1 MAKPL
6 DGIRVLDFSRVLAG
20 PFCTTALAEMGADVV
35 KVERPDG
42 GDEARRWEPFVGGE
56 VDPEK
61 SAYFFTF
68 NRQKRSMT
76 LNLKSEEGLDVARRM
91 AREADVVI
99 ENLMPGGMAK
109 YALSY
114 DDLKTDNPGL
124 VYLSNTGFGQTGPY
138 SKRKGYDTI
147 FQAMGGV
154 MSLTGEYGGG
164 PVKVGTPIADL
175 TAGLWGLIG
184 ILSGLAGRQN
194 SGHGC
199 YVDLSMYDVQVSL
212 LSMAAATYFTSGD
225 VLPRSG
231 TERLGRVPTAG
242 FECRNGR
249 WLQISASDQHWEA
262 LCRVLGLDDLW
273 ADEDLRDNNVRVKRR
288 AEVYDALRPAIL
300 AWGRDELL
308 DAFDKAGVPC
318 GPINHVDEIM
328 DDPHT
333 RARDLVQ
340 TFVHPVIGEFPALR
354 QPLRY
359 RDYDNPDV
367 GRPPLLGEHTEAV
380 LQEWLGLDGAAVA
393 ALREKGA
400 V

>member
-6 DGIRVLDFSRVLAG
+6 DGIKVLDFSRVLAG

-35 KVERPDG
+35 KIERPG
-42 GDEARRWEPFVGGE
+42 SGDEARRWEPFVGGE

-61 SAYFFTF
+61 SAYFYTF

-76 LNLKSEEGLDVARRM
+76 LNLKAPEGLEIAKRM

-109 YALSY
+109 FGLGYE
-114 DDLKTDNPGL
+114 DLKADNPSL

-138 SKRKGYDTI
+138 SNRKGYDTI

-164 PVKVGTPIADL
+164 PVKVGTPVADL

-212 LSMAAATYFTSGD
+212 LSMAAATYFTSGEI
-225 VLPRSG
+225 LPRSG
-231 TERLGRVPTAG
+231 TERIGRVPTSG
-242 FECRNGR
+242 FECQGGR

-273 ADEDLRDNNVRVKRR
+273 ANEPLRDNNVRVKRR
-288 AEVYDALRPAIL
+288 EEVYGILRPAIL
-300 AWGRDELL
+300 KWDRDELL
-308 DAFDKAGVPC
+308 AAFEAADVPS

-333 RARDLVQ
+333 KARDLVQ
-340 TFVHPVIGEFPALR
+340 EFVHPVAGKFPALR

-359 RDYDNPDV
+359 KDYDNPDV
-367 GRPPLLGEHTEAV
+367 GRPPMLGEHTEEV
-380 LQEWLGLDGAAVA
+380 LAEWLGLDADAVA